1 MVVFW
6 DMRLKRLT
14 FLFGWEHNPPEW
26 LLEVILSTHLQYVCQ
41 SSFLLDALWIN
52 ISGAEVY
59 CCWRSG
65 LLMCAKLKKRR
76 VWRQG
81 DEICVDELAGR
92 DICSKRR
99 NVLSYAASLGNRN
112 SWTVSVVF
120 VLLSAKLGTLNWYWS
135 ACISKMLCTHQFN
148 SVLILWTHKVNLI
161 DTLEF

>member
-1 MVVFW
+1 MNFSFW
-6 DMRLKRLT
+6 LRTQSSWVTAGGHSIHSLAICVSKFFSTRCFMDKYFRCWSVL
-14 FLFGWEHNPPEW
+14 
-26 LLEVILSTHLQYVCQ
+26 LLEIRVTDVCK
-41 SSFLLDALWIN
+41 
-52 ISGAEVY
+52 V
-59 CCWRSG
+59 
-65 LLMCAKLKKRR
+65 KKKR